1 MENGKKDVIMKKF
14 SFYIALSIMVVVTGC
29 QMEEMTAPESNGS
42 VMEVYASIEDIADTD
57 TRTYMDGAEVLWSS
71 GDQIAV
77 FLKNTLR
84 KRFTVTPESVG
95 GKDATF
101 LYDSEYIMMGNNAAI
116 SNNVAYYPF
125 CDVTCAA
132 DGRTYILGNITLPSV
147 QSYAASSVAPGTYPM
162 VAVTSDI
169 EDVNY
174 YFKNVCGAMMFQLK
188 GYGFI
193 KSVTVRG
200 NSDEVLAG
208 AAIVTVAHDDLP
220 SIAVAADGS
229 KAVTLDCG
237 NGVELDAVMPT
248 SFFIALPPVPFT
260 NGFTV
265 IVTDTWGGT
274 KEYSTS
280 KKNSILRSTILRMPA
295 KEYIGVRPLQDGD
308 YIDEYGISHGPGIEI
323 DDVVWAPVNC
333 GYKMQTSESKGYPYG
348 RYYQWG
354 RKYGQGNSL
363 NFDESVPEVRNVSVS
378 LKEGQSEDNA
388 NVFFRP
394 DQTDWLA
401 FSDDR
406 LWNSGSEAGPV
417 KTEYDP
423 CPEGWRVPTYAE
435 LKSLF
440 MNRSAWTTN
449 SIGQTGYWFSGSES
463 YTDQV
468 PQLFFPAAN
477 YSCDNFETSSR
488 GTSGHYWNSKKNVF
502 FDDSRV
508 GDNLEYRRRGHSVRC
523 VKDDSELIP
532 VESITLSESTVTLST
547 GSSASLAAAIV
558 PANANHQFAYWWSEN
573 DEVATVDSEGN
584 VTAISEGTVTI
595 TAMAGMQ
602 TATCEVVV
610 IEGKKYVDEYGVDH
624 GAGVEIDG
632 VVWAPVN
639 CGYHETD
646 FPYGKY
652 YQWGRKFGQKYSP
665 SYMNGPAG
673 ESVLLNEKYAD
684 IFFWAS
690 YGTPFDWYGY
700 SDPTLWNTGTE
711 EAPVKTKYDPCP
723 EGWRVPTYTELTALS
738 ANRDS
743 EMSVHDGQKG
753 YWFNDMAQNSGSTGV
768 FLPAAGFIYYD
779 AGSYDQG
786 KEGCYWSSTASSKYY
801 SQRYSFTR
809 TNSMDTCRGNG
820 FSVRCVAE

>member
-274 KEYSTS
+274 K
-280 KKNSILRSTILRMPA
+280 
-295 KEYIGVRPLQDGD
+295 
-308 YIDEYGISHGPGIEI
+308 
-323 DDVVWAPVNC
+323 
-333 GYKMQTSESKGYPYG
+333 
-348 RYYQWG
+348 
-354 RKYGQGNSL
+354 
-363 NFDESVPEVRNVSVS
+363 
-378 LKEGQSEDNA
+378 
-388 NVFFRP
+388 
-394 DQTDWLA
+394 
-401 FSDDR
+401 
-406 LWNSGSEAGPV
+406 
-417 KTEYDP
+417 
-423 CPEGWRVPTYAE
+423 
-435 LKSLF
+435 
-440 MNRSAWTTN
+440 
-449 SIGQTGYWFSGSES
+449 
-463 YTDQV
+463 
-468 PQLFFPAAN
+468 
-477 YSCDNFETSSR
+477 
-488 GTSGHYWNSKKNVF
+488 
-502 FDDSRV
+502 
-508 GDNLEYRRRGHSVRC
+508 
-523 VKDDSELIP
+523 
-532 VESITLSESTVTLST
+532 
-547 GSSASLAAAIV
+547 
-558 PANANHQFAYWWSEN
+558 
-573 DEVATVDSEGN
+573 
-584 VTAISEGTVTI
+584 
-595 TAMAGMQ
+595 
-602 TATCEVVV
+602 
-610 IEGKKYVDEYGVDH
+610 
-624 GAGVEIDG
+624 
-632 VVWAPVN
+632 
-639 CGYHETD
+639 
-646 FPYGKY
+646 
-652 YQWGRKFGQKYSP
+652 
-665 SYMNGPAG
+665 
-673 ESVLLNEKYAD
+673 
-684 IFFWAS
+684 
-690 YGTPFDWYGY
+690 
-700 SDPTLWNTGTE
+700 
-711 EAPVKTKYDPCP
+711 
-723 EGWRVPTYTELTALS
+723 
-738 ANRDS
+738 
-743 EMSVHDGQKG
+743 
-753 YWFNDMAQNSGSTGV
+753 
-768 FLPAAGFIYYD
+768 
-779 AGSYDQG
+779 
-786 KEGCYWSSTASSKYY
+786 
-801 SQRYSFTR
+801 
-809 TNSMDTCRGNG
+809 
-820 FSVRCVAE
+820 

>member
-42 VMEVYASIEDIADTD
+42 VMEVYASIEDMADTD

>member
-488 GTSGHYWNSKKNVF
+488 GTSGHYWSSKKNVF

-573 DEVATVDSEGN
+573 DEVATVDSKGK
-584 VTAISEGTVTI
+584 VTAVSEGTVTI